1 MVSSI
6 VPGASGATGAAVEPR
21 YTRSQPSAHQRGEG
35 AAKGD
40 RVDLSGAALAG
51 VRESVRAGI
60 AQAHEA
66 LAAGHDAQ
74 AVLVQAQ
81 ALARAGDQAGLSR
94 LLEGFNQRLEAA
106 IAGGAGVLAGED

>member
-1 MVSSI
+1 
-6 VPGASGATGAAVEPR
+6 
-21 YTRSQPSAHQRGEG
+21 
-35 AAKGD
+35 
-40 RVDLSGAALAG
+40 
-51 VRESVRAGI
+51 

-106 IAGGAGVLAGED
+106 IAGGAGVLAGEDIVVQAEPDAPPVTIAGVDLRLQTAPGAVISVTIGARADDPALPQAAQR